1 MSQRAAGSHRSNS
14 PESPPLSSALPEG
27 GDLCALV
34 LDERGEVLEASES
47 SRSFFDT
54 QAQALVGQQG
64 ASLLDPFDL
73 GGLGGVEGSFESYAL
88 RGARPAHVRVYW
100 SRQGER
106 LALVLLDLER
116 AFRGPFSESAAL
128 SRMAARLTHEVR
140 NPLASIKMVI
150 QTMARALEQDPRTG
164 RRLAIAAREVRTV
177 ERILAAL
184 SELARGR
191 AAKPSRVSLAALVP
205 EAAKICEPE
214 LAERGVTIAIELDPA
229 LPDVEGDPDRLRLAL
244 SHLFAAVGHA
254 MGGAGAIAVRAQ
266 VEGDG
271 VLVRPE
277 VPAGASQP
285 NPAAL
290 SIALVDAIAGECGG
304 ELRLEGPEEGAYGC
318 NLWLRRAR

>member
-1 MSQRAAGSHRSNS
+1 MSQRVASPSRSTS
-14 PESPPLSSALPEG
+14 PQSPPLSAALPVG

-47 SRSFFDT
+47 CRSFFDT
-54 QAQALVGQQG
+54 PAEAVVGQRG

-73 GGLGGVEGSFESYAL
+73 GGLNGVEGSFEAYAL

-106 LALVLLDLER
+106 LALVLLDLGR

-150 QTMARALEQDPRTG
+150 QTMARALEQDPRTV

-191 AAKPSRVSLAALVP
+191 AGKPSRVGLAGLIP
-205 EAAKICEPE
+205 EAAQICEPE
-214 LAERGVTIAIELDPA
+214 LAERGVTIAIALDPD
-229 LPDVEGDPDRLRLAL
+229 LPEVEGDPERLRLAL
-244 SHLFAAVGHA
+244 SHLFVAVGHA
-254 MGGAGAIAVRAQ
+254 MGSAGAISVRAR

-271 VLVRPE
+271 VVVRPE
-277 VPAGASQP
+277 APAGASQP

-290 SIALVDAIAGECGG
+290 SIALVDAIAEESGG
-304 ELRLEGPEEGAYGC
+304 ELRMEGPEEGAYGC

>member
-1 MSQRAAGSHRSNS
+1 MPHRGAGPSRISASDS
-14 PESPPLSSALPEG
+14 PSLSESLPVG

-47 SRSFFDT
+47 CRSFFDAP
-54 QAQALVGQQG
+54 AQAVVGQRG
-64 ASLLDPFDL
+64 SALLDPFDL
-73 GGLGGVEGSFESYAL
+73 AGLNGVEGSFEAYAL
-88 RGARPAHVRVYW
+88 RGARPAHVRIYW
-100 SRQGER
+100 SHQGER
-106 LALVLLDLER
+106 LALVLLDLGR

-150 QTMARALEQDPRTG
+150 QTMARALEQDPRTV

-191 AAKPSRVSLAALVP
+191 AGKPARVSLAALIP
-205 EAAKICEPE
+205 EAAKACEPE
-214 LAERGVTIAIELDPA
+214 LGEREVSIAVALDPD
-229 LPDVEGDPDRLRLAL
+229 LPDVEGDPERLRLAL

-254 MGGAGAIAVRAQ
+254 MGGAGAIAVRAR

-277 VPAGASQP
+277 APPGAAQP

-290 SIALVDAIAGECGG
+290 SIALVDAIAEECGG